1 MKMLSYIYTNTA
13 LSGKIQN
20 IVKAYSFMYPATLYL
35 RKLSVFISRGISGQ
49 IKIKIRAYLGSSQPL
64 NILYREI
71 SFAGWILKAD

>member
-49 IKIKIRAYLGSSQPL
+49 IKIKI
-64 NILYREI
+64 
-71 SFAGWILKAD
+71 